1 MFRKKKFIIG
11 GLILLI
17 AAGYLGYTGFA
28 NSAIYYYTVSEFA
41 VQESSADSVN
51 VRVNGEVVD
60 NSIDKE
66 AGGLTLRFIIAE
78 GGETLPVIYQ
88 GIVPDAFMDGADVV
102 IEGQLNP
109 AGVFQADTIL
119 AKCPSKYVPEE

>member
-1 MFRKKKFIIG
+1 MFARKKFIIG

-17 AAGYLGYTGFA
+17 AASYLGYTGFT
-28 NSAIYYYTVSEFA
+28 NSAIYYYTVSELTER
-41 VQESSADSVN
+41 ESSANRVN
-51 VRVNGEVVD
+51 VRVNGQVVN

-78 GGETLPVIYQ
+78 GGETLPVVYQ
-88 GIVPDAFMDGADVV
+88 GIVPDAFKDGADIV
-102 IEGQLNP
+102 IEGQLNS
-109 AGVFQADTIL
+109 AGVFQADNIL